1 MVDLA
6 SMTTQR
12 VVCSNH
18 GELTPKLSVFL
29 APKKGLEII
38 SGVPGT
44 EGPIPRIPGNSVRD
58 AYLVFLHYSSSIS
71 SELRKA
77 CE

>member
-6 SMTTQR
+6 FMTTQR
-12 VVCSNH
+12 VVCSHH
-18 GELTPKLSVFL
+18 GELTPKLSAFL